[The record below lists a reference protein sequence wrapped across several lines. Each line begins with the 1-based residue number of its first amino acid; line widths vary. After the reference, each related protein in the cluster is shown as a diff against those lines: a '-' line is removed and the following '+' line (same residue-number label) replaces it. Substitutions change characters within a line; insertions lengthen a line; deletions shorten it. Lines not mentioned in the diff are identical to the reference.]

1 MADSVVSHAESRESI
16 VRLPVAL
23 HAAGTQRCPPSP
35 RRTSSLGSK
44 RKIHVN
50 SKNSRLQQIRCI
62 SVFKI
67 NVYVRPFVNFS
78 KNASKIVLVLI
89 RQSCLPLRL
98 EEMKCGEDE
107 QRRAKLILGISPE
120 EPLQRGPAAP
130 TAGARRGQSG
140 RLGRGPQSRA

>member
-1 MADSVVSHAESRESI
+1 MS
-16 VRLPVAL
+16 
-23 HAAGTQRCPPSP
+23 PSP

-67 NVYVRPFVNFS
+67 NVYVRPFVNLS

-107 QRRAKLILGISPE
+107 QRRARLILGISPE

-130 TAGARRGQSG
+130 TAGADRQCR
-140 RLGRGPQSRA
+140 PSRAAPSCEAIASIGMLIIRSERI

>member
-1 MADSVVSHAESRESI
+1 MS
-16 VRLPVAL
+16 
-23 HAAGTQRCPPSP
+23 PSP

-62 SVFKI
+62 NF
-67 NVYVRPFVNFS
+67 YVRPFVNFS

-89 RQSCLPLRL
+89 RQSYLPLRL

-107 QRRAKLILGISPE
+107 QRRARLILGISPE

-130 TAGARRGQSG
+130 TAGADRQCR
-140 RLGRGPQSRA
+140 PSRAAPSCEAIASIGMLIIRSERI